1 MRKIEELRAEE
12 MKKIK
17 RAIKLLDVKD
27 DEYISKETGLDGKV
41 IMKLREDFH
50 EIEREREFFLKDS

>member
-1 MRKIEELRAEE
+1 MRKNENERVEE

-17 RAIKLLDVKD
+17 KAIELLDIKD
-27 DEYISKETGLDGKV
+27 DEYISKKTGLDRKV

-50 EIEREREFFLKDS
+50 EIERERKFFLKNI